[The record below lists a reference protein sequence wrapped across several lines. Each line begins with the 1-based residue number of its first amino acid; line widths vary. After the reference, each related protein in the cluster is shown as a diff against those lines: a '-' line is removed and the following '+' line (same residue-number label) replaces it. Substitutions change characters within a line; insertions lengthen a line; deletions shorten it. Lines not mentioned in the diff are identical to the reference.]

1 MYWKDEFD
9 KYDLIE
15 ETDSTVKITEPGYGQ
30 DSGQPGM
37 IHPMSGLG
45 QVLRRSGMD
54 MIDMFRGDKID
65 PGFSSQDPYPDMDR
79 GFYANPPENPF
90 EKLMK
95 GGQAIGE
102 LFQGSQYPQYEFDL
116 PDGTGYSFD
125 PNNPMNL
132 YPDNPDS
139 PYYDP
144 GPVDDIPESDY
155 EYWDSLA

>member
-1 MYWKDEFD
+1 MDVEDRQYWKDAYD

-15 ETDSTVKITEPGYGQ
+15 ETDSTIKITEPGYGQ
-30 DSGQPGM
+30 DLV
-37 IHPMSGLG
+37 HPMSGLG
-45 QVLRRSGMD
+45 QVLRQGGMD
-54 MIDMFRGDKID
+54 LMNMFKGKGDEMD
-65 PGFSSQDPYPDMDR
+65 PGI
-79 GFYANPPENPF
+79 YANPPKEDF
-90 EKLMK
+90 LERFME
-95 GGQAIGE
+95 GSRRMGE

-144 GPVDDIPESDY
+144 GPMDFDEDDP
-155 EYWDSLA
+155 YWDSFA